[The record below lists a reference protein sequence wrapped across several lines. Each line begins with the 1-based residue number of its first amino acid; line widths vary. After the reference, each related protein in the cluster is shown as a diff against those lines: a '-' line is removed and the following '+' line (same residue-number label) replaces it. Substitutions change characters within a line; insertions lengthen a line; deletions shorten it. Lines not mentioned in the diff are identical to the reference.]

1 MDDKFL
7 RGYKDLEHRYLA
19 MLQAALADE
28 PGIFAK
34 DMTPEEKKEFEDL
47 KAEITR
53 AKKMNPNAE
62 FDVPY
67 D

>member
-1 MDDKFL
+1 MDEYL
-7 RGYKDLEHRYLA
+7 RWYKDVEHRNLA

-28 PGIFAK
+28 PEIFAK
-34 DMTPEEKKEFEDL
+34 DMTPEEKAEFEKQ
-47 KAEITR
+47 KAEIAR
-53 AKKMNPNAE
+53 VKKLNLKAE